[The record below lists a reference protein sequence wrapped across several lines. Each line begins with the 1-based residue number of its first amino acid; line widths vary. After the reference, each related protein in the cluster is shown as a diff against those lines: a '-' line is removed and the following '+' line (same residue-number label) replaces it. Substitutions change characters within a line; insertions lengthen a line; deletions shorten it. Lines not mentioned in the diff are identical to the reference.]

1 METRYS
7 NVYVVNSFDV
17 RWGHVSQIKAEIELF
32 EKSSLKQYSYYH
44 LISGMDLPLHN
55 QDYIHKFFETNQGYE
70 FIGFGN
76 KNWDVRNRVHCHN
89 FCVSFL
95 RSNNMFIR
103 YTARFLRKMFNRLQV
118 LFHVHINSLNHIY
131 RYGCNWCSVTH
142 DFVTDLL
149 KGKKEIFQTYKYS
162 FCPDEIYKQTF
173 AINSKYRNKIFD
185 YNNEFKSCMR
195 EIDWNRGRPYI
206 WQTDDFYAL
215 ISSKKLFARKFDE
228 RVDSV
233 IIDKIV
239 NRIMFERQA

>member
-1 METRYS
+1 MSDINQHTPNKHAYLIIAHTNWNQLNKLVRVLDDLRNDLYIHIDQKSLISFNKTGGVETRYS

-118 LFHVHINSLNHIY
+118 LFHVHINS
-131 RYGCNWCSVTH
+131 
-142 DFVTDLL
+142 
-149 KGKKEIFQTYKYS
+149 
-162 FCPDEIYKQTF
+162 
-173 AINSKYRNKIFD
+173 
-185 YNNEFKSCMR
+185 FKS
-195 EIDWNRGRPYI
+195 YLQI
-206 WQTDDFYAL
+206 W
-215 ISSKKLFARKFDE
+215 
-228 RVDSV
+228 
-233 IIDKIV
+233 
-239 NRIMFERQA
+239 M